1 MEINPNQLELFDKE
15 DWQILLEADEYFKYL
30 QKPNKAF
37 SDMPVCPFLK
47 SEIEKDNLYVD
58 IWKPDKKSLYE
69 LFDEFVNSKKGS
81 ALFVCMDTKDIK
93 WKDVERTKYQKFLQN
108 AIKDTG
114 LKALCLS
121 PYEDFTAAG
130 ESTRKKAPYFLI
142 NIAGR
147 KHFSESHKKLVDTKY
162 FANFSEKEKKKLKV

>member
-58 IWKPDKKSLYE
+58 IWKPDKRSFYE
-69 LFDEFVNSKKGS
+69 LFYEPNYVEENNLSTMNDE
-81 ALFVCMDTKDIK
+81 
-93 WKDVERTKYQKFLQN
+93 ERT
-108 AIKDTG
+108 
-114 LKALCLS
+114 LKTSIVGIVLYL
-121 PYEDFTAAG
+121 
-130 ESTRKKAPYFLI
+130 L
-142 NIAGR
+142 
-147 KHFSESHKKLVDTKY
+147 
-162 FANFSEKEKKKLKV
+162 

>member
-58 IWKPDKKSLYE
+58 IWKPDKRSLYE
-69 LFDEFVNSKKGS
+69 LFDEFVNSKKAS
-81 ALFVCMDTKDIK
+81 
-93 WKDVERTKYQKFLQN
+93 
-108 AIKDTG
+108 
-114 LKALCLS
+114 
-121 PYEDFTAAG
+121 
-130 ESTRKKAPYFLI
+130 ST
-142 NIAGR
+142 
-147 KHFSESHKKLVDTKY
+147 E
-162 FANFSEKEKKKLKV
+162 